1 VSNDPLY
8 PFGYGLSYTTFS
20 YGNIQ
25 LSKNQMRAAEKI
37 TATVTVT
44 NTGNYDGEEV
54 VQLYIYDQVA
64 SVTQPVKKLKGFQK
78 VMIPKG
84 QSKQVSF
91 NIGAEELKFYNSAL
105 QWVAEPGDFKVYIGT
120 SSDNVKEA
128 SFKLVR

>member
-1 VSNDPLY
+1 
-8 PFGYGLSYTTFS
+8 
-20 YGNIQ
+20 
-25 LSKNQMRAAEKI
+25 MRAAEKI

-91 NIGAEELKFYNSAL
+91 TIGAEELKFYNSAL